1 VTKARFFIFLCRPI
15 CYDLGMTSEARQAPA
30 PDKRADDI
38 ARISGIMGRMRL
50 LIGRR
55 YIGRLAINRIGAGLE
70 LSHLDLLSLVRRL
83 SRNQEVTVGAL
94 AEQMR
99 LDHSRVSRVVADLV
113 KRGVIRREASQED
126 ARRTLVALTDE
137 GMAWLDRMNEVKHEV
152 IGQILSDWS
161 PDDLEIFGSLYERF
175 VDGFETYAADHDA
188 NEAAGPE

>member
-1 VTKARFFIFLCRPI
+1 MDMTVETLQKTEP
-15 CYDLGMTSEARQAPA
+15 YD
-30 PDKRADDI
+30 RADDI

-55 YIGRLAINRIGAGLE
+55 YIGRLAISRAGAGLE

-83 SRNQEVTVGAL
+83 ARKQEVTVGAL

-113 KRGVIRREASQED
+113 KRGVLRREASQED

-137 GMAWLDRMNEVKHEV
+137 GIAWLDRMNDVKHEV

-161 PDDLEIFGSLYERF
+161 HEELELFSDLYDRF
-175 VDGFETYAADHDA
+175 VQKFEQYAQDNDADSE
-188 NEAAGPE
+188 EAKIIADLS

>member
-1 VTKARFFIFLCRPI
+1 
-15 CYDLGMTSEARQAPA
+15 MTIEALKKTEHH
-30 PDKRADDI
+30 DRADDI

-55 YIGRLAINRIGAGLE
+55 YIGRLAINRVGAGLE

-83 SRNQEVTVGAL
+83 AHSQEVTVGAL

-113 KRGVIRREASQED
+113 KRGVLRREASQED

-137 GMAWLDRMNEVKHEV
+137 GIAWLDRMNTVKYEV
-152 IGQILSDWS
+152 IGQILTDWS
-161 PDDLEIFGSLYERF
+161 HEDLELFSSLYDRF
-175 VDGFETYAADHDA
+175 VEGFEQYALANDAD
-188 NEAAGPE
+188 EASAMADLR

>member
-1 VTKARFFIFLCRPI
+1 
-15 CYDLGMTSEARQAPA
+15 MTSEARKAPA
-30 PDKRADDI
+30 PDNRTDDI
-38 ARISGIMGRMRL
+38 TRISGIMGRMRL

-55 YIGRLAINRIGAGLE
+55 YIGRLAINRVGAGLE

-99 LDHSRVSRVVADLV
+99 LDHSRVSRVVAELV
-113 KRGVIRREASQED
+113 KRGVIRREVSQED

-137 GMAWLDRMNEVKHEV
+137 GVAWLDRMNEVKHEV

-161 PDDLEIFGSLYERF
+161 HDDLEKFAGLYDRF
-175 VDGFETYAADHDA
+175 VEKFEQYALANDAD
-188 NEAAGPE
+188 EAKAIAELRN

>member
-1 VTKARFFIFLCRPI
+1 
-15 CYDLGMTSEARQAPA
+15 MTMEALKKSE
-30 PDKRADDI
+30 PDTRADDI
-38 ARISGIMGRMRL
+38 TRISGIMGRMRL

-55 YIGRLAINRIGAGLE
+55 YIGRLAISRVGAGLE

-113 KRGVIRREASQED
+113 KRGVLRREASQED

-137 GMAWLDRMNEVKHEV
+137 GVAWLDRMNEVKHEV

-161 PDDLEIFGSLYERF
+161 HEDLEMFAGLYDRF
-175 VDGFETYAADHDA
+175 VEKFEQYAVANDAEEAKAIADIRT
-188 NEAAGPE
+188 